1 MSTDASWLAD
11 PTGAHE
17 LRYWNGTAWTEHV
30 SDSGVTAADPP
41 PADLPPPPPSP
52 AVPPPPPPPSAAT
65 PSGGSPAGGSWKDKL
80 KAAASQAA
88 AQSKAMAD
96 QAKATVA
103 DQQAKR
109 TAQWAD
115 DPATLWHGE
124 SKTVGSGVTGAK
136 ARYRITQDRLWIES
150 GLLGTTSE
158 QVPLWSI
165 RDVDVR
171 QSVMNQSKDL
181 GDLVLHLE
189 DAAYSVDPAARF
201 SVSGMSGGARTG
213 TVTLD
218 NIEHPYQVYELLAP
232 LISEARAK
240 KLVERQTQYMH
251 VNPGMAAM
259 GAMGATAPPAAAPAV
274 DVADQLRKLAA
285 LRDEGLLTDEEFAAQ
300 KAKLLGS

>member
-1 MSTDASWLAD
+1 MSVDASWLAD
-11 PTGAHE
+11 PSGTHQ

-30 SDSGVTAADPP
+30 SDAGVTATDPP
-41 PADLPPPPPSP
+41 PADLPPPAP
-52 AVPPPPPPPSAAT
+52 AAAPPPPPPPPATAA
-65 PSGGSPAGGSWKDKL
+65 AGGSWKDKL
-80 KAAASQAA
+80 KAAAAQAT
-88 AQSKAMAD
+88 AQGKAMAD
-96 QAKATVA
+96 QAKTAVA
-103 DQQAKR
+103 DQQARR
-109 TAQWAD
+109 TQQWAD
-115 DPATLWHGE
+115 DPNTLWHGE
-124 SKTVGSGVTGAK
+124 SKTMGSGVTGAM
-136 ARYRITQDRLWIES
+136 ARYRITRDRLWIES

-158 QVPLWSI
+158 QVPLWAV

-189 DAAYSVDPAARF
+189 DAAYSVDPAGSFSLSGLGGSAR
-201 SVSGMSGGARTG
+201 SGS
-213 TVTLD
+213 VTLD
-218 NIEHPYQVYELLAP
+218 NIEHPYQVYELLQP

-251 VNPGMAAM
+251 VNPGMTAM
-259 GAMGATAPPAAAPAV
+259 GVPMGAPQPAAPAAPAAPAV